1 MYWRTNYFFKL
12 LANKSIIKIRM
23 KTESKEVNLM
33 INAHTKVVNVIDDPL
48 FKGYGR
54 LIFPTAFGRPS
65 SSMTLSQVG
74 QLLIY
79 HNYVNTDVTV
89 DVIRELEKQRMQ
101 DTKIFY
107 DIYTE
112 DEKRQDPEKR
122 DTGLFFFK
130 GSKNAP
136 FAVICAGGG
145 FYYVGSIHESMP
157 HALWLAR
164 HGYNAFALVYRTR
177 TADAACQDLSRA
189 ISFIFAHKDEL
200 GVDTKGYS
208 LWGGSAGARMAA
220 YTGSFG
226 PVPRAAAVIMQY
238 TGYSLY
244 TQQDPPTY
252 ACVGGRDYIADWRIM
267 KRRLDCLEKC
277 GIPTEFHMYPNLKH
291 GFGLGIETQAQG
303 WIDDALR
310 FWERNRK
317 A

>member
-1 MYWRTNYFFKL
+1 M
-12 LANKSIIKIRM
+12 AAI
-23 KTESKEVNLM
+23 
-33 INAHTKVVNVIDDPL
+33 
-48 FKGYGR
+48 
-54 LIFPTAFGRPS
+54 
-65 SSMTLSQVG
+65 Q
-74 QLLIY
+74 Y
-79 HNYVNTDVTV
+79 H
-89 DVIRELEKQRMQ
+89 IL
-101 DTKIFY
+101 Y

-122 DTGLFFFK
+122 DTGLFFFR
-130 GSKNAP
+130 GNKNAP

-200 GVDTKGYS
+200 GVDTNGYS

-277 GIPTEFHMYPNLKH
+277 GISTEFHMYPNLKH
-291 GFGLGIETQAQG
+291 GFGLGIETQARDGLTMPCGFGKETVRPRTPGFKHGQKSRG
-303 WIDDALR
+303 LCAQACGHSAI
-310 FWERNRK
+310 RNRSTTVCREIYL
-317 A
+317 

>member
-1 MYWRTNYFFKL
+1 
-12 LANKSIIKIRM
+12 M
-23 KTESKEVNLM
+23 KNARILKKE
-33 INAHTKVVNVIDDPL
+33 IPA
-48 FKGYGR
+48 
-54 LIFPTAFGRPS
+54 
-65 SSMTLSQVG
+65 
-74 QLLIY
+74 
-79 HNYVNTDVTV
+79 
-89 DVIRELEKQRMQ
+89 
-101 DTKIFY
+101 
-107 DIYTE
+107 
-112 DEKRQDPEKR
+112 
-122 DTGLFFFK
+122 LFFFR
-130 GSKNAP
+130 GNKNAP

-177 TADAACQDLSRA
+177 RQTLPARICPGRSHLSLPIRMNWA
-189 ISFIFAHKDEL
+189 WIQMDIL
-200 GVDTKGYS
+200 C
-208 LWGGSAGARMAA
+208 GAVRQAPGWRL

-277 GIPTEFHMYPNLKH
+277 GISTEFHMYPNLKH

-303 WIDDALR
+303 
-310 FWERNRK
+310 
-317 A
+317 